1 MTSNEVIRKLYKELQ
16 ECRRNNERLKE
27 KVKELEK
34 NLDEKNKRIETLL
47 ETVELVLGEEI

>member
-47 ETVELVLGEEI
+47 EIVELVLGEEI

>member
-34 NLDEKNKRIETLL
+34 NLDEKNKRIEALL